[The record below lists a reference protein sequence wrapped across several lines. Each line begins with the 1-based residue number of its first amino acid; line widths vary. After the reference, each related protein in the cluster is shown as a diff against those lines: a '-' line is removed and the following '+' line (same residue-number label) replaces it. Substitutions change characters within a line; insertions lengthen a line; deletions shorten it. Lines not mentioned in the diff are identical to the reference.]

1 MYCCFCFSF
10 FSSLYNLTPI
20 NAEPFSLIKPNM
32 EFKKKSELSVEKIN
46 SIQKP
51 ESGTNVKKSQKKINE
66 LFCFFFPSL
75 FSSLW

>member
-1 MYCCFCFSF
+1 MYCCFCFSI

-46 SIQKP
+46 S
-51 ESGTNVKKSQKKINE
+51 EYTE
-66 LFCFFFPSL
+66 T
-75 FSSLW
+75 